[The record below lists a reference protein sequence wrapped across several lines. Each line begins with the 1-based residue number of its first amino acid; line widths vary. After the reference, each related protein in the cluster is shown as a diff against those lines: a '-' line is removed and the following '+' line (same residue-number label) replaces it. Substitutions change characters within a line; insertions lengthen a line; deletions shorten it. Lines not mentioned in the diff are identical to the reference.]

1 MGCCCKRKNDQM
13 NIVVNSEHFIDKK
26 EDEKK
31 IISLEDFEILKLI
44 GRGSFAK
51 VYLVRNNSNKK
62 LYSMKK
68 LDKPFLKKNKQEQ
81 HIINERILLSK
92 MNNPFLVKLYCCFQD
107 HEHLYFIM
115 EFIQGGELFFHL
127 RREIRFDDEKT
138 SFYIAELILALN
150 FLHKNKIIY
159 RDIKP
164 ENILLELDGH
174 IKLTDFGLSKICSG
188 KNEKVYTICGT
199 PYYIAPEILQ
209 RKGYN
214 NAVDW
219 WSLGCLM
226 YEMLF
231 GKPLFNF
238 QNANI
243 DIKEYKKPIK
253 LLNCFSEEAKDL
265 ISKLIEIDPKKRI
278 GSGPNGF
285 EDLKKHEYF
294 KNINWDDL
302 ENKKV
307 KAPIELNVSD
317 PTDLKYFDKIFTE
330 ESNITKEVDELN
342 NTAKTIDNYV
352 NFSYFDPSNNSF
364 KDKGQIINDIE
375 KKKKKKK
382 KNKE

>member
-1 MGCCCKRKNDQM
+1 MGCCCCPKRKKDQN
-13 NIVVNSEHFIDKK
+13 NIVVSSEHFIDKK
-26 EDEKK
+26 EDEPK

-44 GRGSFAK
+44 GKGSFAK
-51 VYLVRNNSNKK
+51 VYLVRNKTNQK

-164 ENILLELDGH
+164 ENILLDLDGH

-188 KNEKVYTICGT
+188 NNEKVYTICGT
-199 PYYIAPEILQ
+199 PYYIAPEIIQ

-214 NAVDW
+214 KAVDW

-238 QNANI
+238 NNSNI
-243 DIKEYKKPIK
+243 DINEYKKPIV
-253 LLNCFSEEAKDL
+253 LSNCFSEEAKDL
-265 ISKLIEIDPKKRI
+265 ISKLLVIDPKKRL
-278 GSGPNGF
+278 GAGPNGF
-285 EDLKKHEYF
+285 EDLKNHQYF
-294 KNINWDDL
+294 KDINWDDL

-307 KAPIELNVSD
+307 KAPIELEVDDS
-317 PTDLKYFDKIFTE
+317 TDLKYFDKIFTDE
-330 ESNITKEVDELN
+330 NNITKEVDELN
-342 NTAKTIDNYV
+342 NTSKTIDNYV
-352 NFSYFDPSNNSF
+352 NFSYFDPSNNSL
-364 KDKGQIINDIE
+364 KDKG
-375 KKKKKKK
+375 KKKKKK
-382 KNKE
+382 KNKNKEES